1 MKNVLVMGS
10 GKIGQMIAMMLAES
24 GDYHVTVADCDPVGL
39 AKLPIHA
46 KIKPLELNV
55 NDDAA
60 LNAALT
66 GQYAVLSALPFALT
80 TRVARAAVAVG
91 VHYFDLTEDVA
102 CTRVVKDLAQG
113 AETALVPQCG
123 LAPGFISIC
132 AHDLA
137 GRYDHLQDV
146 KMRVGALPKYPA
158 NAMKYALTWS
168 TEGLINEYL
177 NPCEAVVNGALKEVP
192 PLEELETFSLDG
204 VDYEAFNTSGGL
216 GTLCETFEGKVNNL
230 NYRTVRYPG
239 HRDILKL
246 LLQDLRLGERPELV
260 KIFLNP
266 RFRLLRKMSCW
277 FLCPSLAKNRAGL
290 CRMCLH
296 RSIMRRKS
304 VGRSG
309 ARSRSPPLL
318 EYAPWLICWHKA
330 SSNNRAFCGKKM
342 RTLKP
347 LSTTGSGAITLLRN
361 R

>member
-39 AKLPIHA
+39 AKLPIHV

-216 GTLCETFEGKVNNL
+216 GTLCETFEGKVSNL

-260 KIFLNP
+260 KDIFETALP
-266 RFRLLRKMSCW
+266 FASEDVVLV
-277 FLCPSLAKNRAGL
+277 FV
-290 CRMCLH
+290 
-296 RSIMRRKS
+296 S
-304 VGRSG
+304 VT
-309 ARSRSPPLL
+309 
-318 EYAPWLICWHKA
+318 
-330 SSNNRAFCGKKM
+330 GKKQGRFVQDVFTQKYYAQEIGGQVWSAIQITTASGICAM
-342 RTLKP
+342 VDMLAQGQLKQ
-347 LSTTGSGAITLLRN
+347 SGFLRQEDADFETFISN
-361 R
+361 RFGRYYAAA